1 MSSKNSKLNNKI
13 HNNTKTGLSRYNSPK
28 RKYKTRRNSS
38 KSKKNKKF
46 HSSKNI
52 PKFPIFKKKIKAK
65 IRRKRR
71 N

>member
-38 KSKKNKKF
+38 K
-46 HSSKNI
+46 
-52 PKFPIFKKKIKAK
+52 
-65 IRRKRR
+65 
-71 N
+71 